1 MRRYVTI
8 FVLVMLAVLVAWFF
22 LVWTPQSND
31 IEETAQAADD
41 SEGQATRLRLEVARL
56 EELEKK
62 APALRER
69 AAKADTAIPSEP
81 QLAQFILQVQAAADA
96 SGVEWVSVTPTPPA
110 ALPEEA
116 AEPQAGGLLQVSLS
130 MAVEGGYFQVQDFIT
145 RLETLS
151 RAVKVFSILLNAGGA
166 EPTTLQA
173 TMSMRMFVSPTTTT
187 STPAPSAGGS

>member
-22 LVWTPQSND
+22 LVWTPQSNN

-41 SEGQATRLRLEVARL
+41 AEGQARRLTLEVARL
-56 EELEKK
+56 EDLEKN

-81 QLAQFILQVQAAADA
+81 QLAQFILQVQEAADA

-110 ALPEEA
+110 VLPEEA
-116 AEPQAGGLLQVSLS
+116 AGPQERGVLQVELS
-130 MAVEGGYFQVQDFIT
+130 MSVEGGYFQVQDFIT

-151 RAVKVFSILLNAGGA
+151 RAVKVLKIALTAGA
-166 EPTTLQA
+166 QEVTTLQA
-173 TMSMRMFVSPTTTT
+173 TMSMRMFVSATT